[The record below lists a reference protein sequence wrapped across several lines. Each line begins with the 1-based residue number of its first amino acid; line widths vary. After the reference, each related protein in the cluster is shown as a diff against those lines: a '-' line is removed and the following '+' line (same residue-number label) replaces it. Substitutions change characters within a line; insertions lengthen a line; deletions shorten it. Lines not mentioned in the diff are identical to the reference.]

1 MGAYQARN
9 SGPGRFFPA
18 FFRAMREQPPGKMS
32 TFDCTLLPMS
42 GISLRIFD

>member
-1 MGAYQARN
+1 MGADQARN
-9 SGPGRFFPA
+9 SEQGDVFLA
-18 FFRAMREQPPGKMS
+18 FFARMLERRFRKMS